1 MENSLAFAEK
11 EVLSQVTGPR
21 FVVGLADL
29 WPSTDLV
36 MQLVQKL
43 KADYSYS
50 ECQIRTFLK
59 SAEMS
64 QESSAVGSWCLR

>member
-1 MENSLAFAEK
+1 MMPMENSLAFAEK

-36 MQLVQKL
+36 MQLVQRL
-43 KADYSYS
+43 KADYSL
-50 ECQIRTFLK
+50 QRHLK
-59 SAEMS
+59 
-64 QESSAVGSWCLR
+64 